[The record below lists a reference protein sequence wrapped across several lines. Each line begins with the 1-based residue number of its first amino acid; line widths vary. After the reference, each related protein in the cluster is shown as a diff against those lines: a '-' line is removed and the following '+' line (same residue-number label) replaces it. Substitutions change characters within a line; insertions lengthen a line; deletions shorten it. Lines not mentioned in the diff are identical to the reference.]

1 MNEGFNLLEN
11 FPINKEFSFFK
22 ELEKLGFRKLDDP
35 QKDQNTQYIGTIY
48 DYETDSLAKIIVER
62 EERSFAGCFSKY
74 IQIYKNHEQFGKCI
88 YNGFMPQSYIVFH
101 TLMTHLFPT
110 KDFALKYEN
119 KVLVNEVR
127 YT

>member
-48 DYETDSLAKIIVER
+48 LSLIHI
-62 EERSFAGCFSKY
+62 
-74 IQIYKNHEQFGKCI
+74 
-88 YNGFMPQSYIVFH
+88 
-101 TLMTHLFPT
+101 
-110 KDFALKYEN
+110 
-119 KVLVNEVR
+119 
-127 YT
+127 